1 MPVSRCSP
9 PAVSPC
15 SSASNGCSTSSKG
28 ATEPMPTVLSIQ
40 SRVAYGHVGNSASV
54 FPLQRLGIEAWA
66 LDTVAFSNHTG
77 HGKWRGSTVA
87 AAEIAGLFE
96 GIAALGVLPQ
106 IDAVLSGYL
115 GDAATGPVLLDIV
128 ERVREANPRALF
140 CCDPVIGDTD
150 TGSYVTPG
158 IAEFF
163 RDRALAL
170 ADIVT
175 PNLFEL
181 EYLTGLRIASL
192 AAAADAAEK
201 LRARGPAIVLLTSL
215 ALEPGRVTM
224 LAQGPDGAWVVE
236 TPHIP
241 VMLNGC
247 GDVTAALFLARLL
260 LGESLPEALAK
271 TAASIFA
278 VIETTARLGRVEL
291 ALVAAQDEIAAP
303 SRRFTLRRV

>member
-1 MPVSRCSP
+1 MTTAGAERG
-9 PAVSPC
+9 AVPS
-15 SSASNGCSTSSKG
+15 
-28 ATEPMPTVLSIQ
+28 VLSVQ
-40 SRVAYGHVGNSASV
+40 SRVAYGHVGNAASV

-77 HGKWRGSTVA
+77 HGRWRGSAVA
-87 AAEIAGLFE
+87 AAQIAELFE

-181 EYLTGLRIASL
+181 EYLTGTRIASL
-192 AAAADAAEK
+192 AEAADAAAM
-201 LRARGPAIVLLTSL
+201 LRARGPEIVLLTSL
-215 ALEPGRVTM
+215 ALEPGRITM
-224 LAQGPDGAWVVE
+224 LARGPDGAWAVE
-236 TPHIP
+236 TPHLP
-241 VMLNGC
+241 VVLNGC
-247 GDVTAALFLARLL
+247 GDVTAALFLAWLL
-260 LGESLPEALAK
+260 RGESLPEALAK

-278 VIETTARLGRVEL
+278 VIETTARLGRYEL
-291 ALVAAQDEIAAP
+291 ALVAAQDELAAP
-303 SRRFTLRRV
+303 SRRFAPQLL

>member
-1 MPVSRCSP
+1 MPS
-9 PAVSPC
+9 
-15 SSASNGCSTSSKG
+15 
-28 ATEPMPTVLSIQ
+28 VLSVQ
-40 SRVAYGHVGNSASV
+40 SRVAYGHVGNAASV

-77 HGKWRGSTVA
+77 HGQWRGSAVA
-87 AAEIAGLFE
+87 AAQIAELFD

-128 ERVREANPRALF
+128 ARVRAANPHALF
-140 CCDPVIGDTD
+140 CVDPVIGDVD

-181 EYLTGLRIASL
+181 EYLTGARIASL
-192 AAAADAAEK
+192 AEAAEAAET

-215 ALEPGRVTM
+215 ALEPDHITM
-224 LAQGPDGAWVVE
+224 LAQGPDGAWAVE

-247 GDVTAALFLARLL
+247 GDVTAALFLAHLL

-271 TAASIFA
+271 SAASIFA
-278 VIETTARLGRVEL
+278 VIETTARLGRFEL
-291 ALVAAQDEIAAP
+291 ALVAAQDELAAP
-303 SRRFTLRRV
+303 SRHFVPRRV

>member
-1 MPVSRCSP
+1 VPS
-9 PAVSPC
+9 
-15 SSASNGCSTSSKG
+15 
-28 ATEPMPTVLSIQ
+28 VLSVQ
-40 SRVAYGHVGNSASV
+40 SRVAYGHVGNAASV

-77 HGKWRGSTVA
+77 HGRWRGSSVA
-87 AAEIAGLFE
+87 AAQIAELFE

-106 IDAVLSGYL
+106 LDAVLSGYL

-128 ERVREANPRALF
+128 ARVREANPRALF
-140 CCDPVIGDTD
+140 CCDPVIGDSD

-170 ADIVT
+170 ADIAT

-181 EYLTGLRIASL
+181 EYLTGARVAGLAGAAE
-192 AAAADAAEK
+192 AAAM
-201 LRARGPAIVLLTSL
+201 LRARGPGIVLLTSL
-215 ALEPGRVTM
+215 ALEPGRLTM
-224 LAQGPDGAWVVE
+224 LASGPDGAWAVE
-236 TPHIP
+236 TPHLP
-241 VMLNGC
+241 VMLNGS

-260 LGESLPEALAK
+260 RGESLPEALAH

-278 VIETTARLGRVEL
+278 VIETTARLGRCEL
-291 ALVAAQDEIAAP
+291 ALVAAQDELAAP
-303 SRRFTLRRV
+303 SRRFTPRRV